1 LQPVHR
7 LSVTELV
14 AIRSSDPLATFLDL
28 NGYLQV
34 GVPML
39 KRVVALPGQTV
50 CMQGLKISVDA
61 IEIGNAKARDGH
73 GWPLPA
79 WQGRCVVGVHELFL
93 MNWQSEDSLDG
104 RYFGFL
110 PRSSVI
116 GKALPVWT
124 GEESDH
130 NLHFVTSAVGS
141 VLASSQLVESAKKW
155 SIADGSSNRA
165 SRNRCTGRAPDGRIR
180 RSGGVMRGGCK
191 PSVAGQEMVGIA
203 ASGLRIAK
211 RSSMLCAI
219 TAVARKLASILHRMC
234 VS

>member
-14 AIRSSDPLATFLDL
+14 AIRSSEPLATFLDL
-28 NGYLQV
+28 NGYLPV

-50 CMQGLKISVDA
+50 CRQGLKISVDA
-61 IEIGNAKARDGH
+61 IEMGNAKARDGH
-73 GWPLPA
+73 GRPLPA
-79 WQGRCVVGVHELFL
+79 WQGCRVVGVHELFL

-104 RYFGFL
+104 RYFRFL

-165 SRNRCTGRAPDGRIR
+165 SR
-180 RSGGVMRGGCK
+180 K
-191 PSVAGQEMVGIA
+191 P
-203 ASGLRIAK
+203 
-211 RSSMLCAI
+211 
-219 TAVARKLASILHRMC
+219 LHP
-234 VS
+234 